1 MCAPKIKGA
10 FQRARP
16 TLDKA
21 PNLFGDALEKTLD
34 KETFNG
40 QQCLVHMSGFVG
52 FVWMHSF
59 YLNVCVMEWIVVEI
73 S

>member
-1 MCAPKIKGA
+1 MCAPKNKGA

-21 PNLFGDALEKTLD
+21 PNLSSDASEKTLD

-40 QQCLVHMSGFVG
+40 QQRLVHMSGFVG
-52 FVWMHSF
+52 FVWMHS
-59 YLNVCVMEWIVVEI
+59 CVI
-73 S
+73 SMHV